1 MSDSESGFE
10 SEPNAFENESPN
22 RERASDGDESGQ
34 DTDSD
39 SGSEVEVVGER
50 LRAAPTHGIGKG
62 LMTSQPLP
70 LAVVY
75 TDGRQVGLGPRSE
88 PREEEI
94 RVPEASSSHRAEAS
108 TSGRGESSETAPMP
122 RVTIVSS
129 GNPRVPMGVA
139 KEQRFDVDYLPP
151 NKLTY
156 RELAKIRAEYM
167 IPHSVG
173 MRIPGPTESLS
184 NPKDGEVAFF
194 TDVLQQGVR
203 LPLQAPVQRILA
215 QIGYA
220 PGQFNPNF
228 WAVLM
233 GVVTAFG
240 LAGEEG
246 PSYEQFSHLYSITKS
261 KSTDHGGWVQA
272 NCLRAS
278 ERGHFLNAVPT
289 SQKSWRNRRV
299 LLSGDWESP
308 SGVPVRFSI
317 PTTFQIAGKLKQPT
331 ATQSELRQID
341 QVRLKVPAG
350 DREYPQF
357 LFTANLIKARLANP
371 AEMTEERKK
380 AEVKKMSETSKRR
393 LGVIA
398 KGKKQK
404 RQPEA
409 SAKRV
414 SEADLEE
421 QPLSERQRQRT
432 AESASRRVPIDEP
445 LPSPGVAADAA
456 SSKASGKRPMT
467 VDLDAAS
474 TPKRVRLTDPPRAI
488 FAVEE
493 EGGPTEA
500 VTLACPSKTVQFAN
514 HMIVGSQMELSEID
528 DLPKRALREEAR
540 RAFRLQAT
548 ASMDMWLCMKRAI
561 NAAERSKRMYE
572 DGRSKVAD
580 AAKALQDH
588 ASLVQDMHA
597 AERQIQAHEAKL
609 AEMREALDGA
619 ERAAKDA
626 EEAKL
631 AVQAALEASERT
643 KAAEVEAAVRGAIR
657 DYRSS
662 TEFTSLVDNEV
673 ASEMADLIYRF
684 KRFNPGQKLNLNFAA
699 DPPPLPEGI
708 TEEMIE
714 EYEGEDATEDGPDA
728 EEGPDG
734 AADADAE
741 ATAAEGGHTA
751 EA

>member
-10 SEPNAFENESPN
+10 SEPNAFEDESPD
-22 RERASDGDESGQ
+22 RRRDTESEEVGQ
-34 DTDSD
+34 ATESDSD
-39 SGSEVEVVGER
+39 SEVEVVGETIR
-50 LRAAPTHGIGKG
+50 PVPTHGIGKG

-70 LAVVY
+70 LATVY
-75 TDGRQVGLGPRSE
+75 SDGRQVGLGPSSE
-88 PREEEI
+88 PREDV
-94 RVPEASSSHRAEAS
+94 RMPEASSSYRPEAS
-108 TSGRGESSETAPMP
+108 TSGRGETSEPVTLP
-122 RVTIVSS
+122 RVTIVNS
-129 GNPRVPMGVA
+129 GNQRVPMGVSR
-139 KEQRFDVDYLPP
+139 EQLFDVDYLPP

-156 RELAKIRAEYM
+156 RELAKIRAEFM

-173 MRIPGPTESLS
+173 MRIPGLTESLS
-184 NPKDGEVAFF
+184 SPKDGEVAFF

-203 LPLQAPVQRILA
+203 LPLQPPVQRILA

-233 GVVTAFG
+233 GHHQIQEYRSWWLG
-240 LAGEEG
+240 PGELSQGFRKG
-246 PSYEQFSHLYSITKS
+246 PL
-261 KSTDHGGWVQA
+261 
-272 NCLRAS
+272 S
-278 ERGHFLNAVPT
+278 ERRADFSEVLEESAGAAL
-289 SQKSWRNRRV
+289 WR
-299 LLSGDWESP
+299 L
-308 SGVPVRFSI
+308 GVAFRSCR
-317 PTTFQIAGKLKQPT
+317 KLKQPT
-331 ATQSELRQID
+331 ANQSELRQLD
-341 QVRLKVPAG
+341 KVRLRVPAG

-357 LFTANLIKARLANP
+357 LFTENLIRARLANP

-380 AEVKKMSETSKRR
+380 AELRKMSETSKRR

-404 RQPEA
+404 QPPGA
-409 SAKRV
+409 SAERA
-414 SEADLEE
+414 SEADLDD
-421 QPLSERQRQRT
+421 QTLSERRRQLS
-432 AESASRRVPIDEP
+432 AEPAARRVPINEP
-445 LPSPGVAADAA
+445 VPSHGQGADAA
-456 SSKASGKRPMT
+456 TSKASGKRPMT

-488 FAVEE
+488 FAVEDE
-493 EGGPTEA
+493 EAPAEA

-514 HMIVGSQMELSEID
+514 HMIVGSQMDLSEID
-528 DLPKRALREEAR
+528 DLPKRALREEAG
-540 RAFRLQAT
+540 RAFRLQAS

-561 NAAERSKRMYE
+561 TAAERAKRMYE

-597 AERQIQAHEAKL
+597 AERQIRAHEAKL

-619 ERAAKDA
+619 ERMAKDA

-631 AVQAALEASERT
+631 
-643 KAAEVEAAVRGAIR
+643 VEAAVRGAIR

-714 EYEGEDATEDGPDA
+714 EYEGEDAPGDEPEA
-728 EEGPDG
+728 EEGADG
-734 AADADAE
+734 VAGVTAE
-741 ATAAEGGHTA
+741 AAGVDGGHTA